1 MTQEN
6 KIYLIFLLV
15 GKIIY
20 EIICVLP
27 NVYAAYTG
35 RSEGARV
42 GARPLRK
49 KPSPIFVS
57 KWGAFLLVFSPEW
70 GPFCCFFL
78 FM

>member
-1 MTQEN
+1 MTREM

-20 EIICVLP
+20 EIMCVLP
-27 NVYAAYTG
+27 NVYAACTG

-49 KPSPIFVS
+49 NPSPIS
-57 KWGAFLLVFSPEW
+57 KWGAFLLLFSPEW
-70 GPFCCFFL
+70 GLFCCFFL